1 MDFSSRLINWYDQNG
16 RSLPWRITRDPY
28 HIWISEIILQQTR
41 MDQGLSYYHR
51 FLAKFP
57 DVFQLAAA
65 TEEQVLRLWQG
76 LGYYS
81 RARNLH
87 QAARDVVEQYGGTLP
102 GHSKEL
108 VRLKGIGPYTSAA
121 IASMAFGETIP
132 AIDGNVYRVL
142 SRIFAVDYS
151 IDTNH
156 GKKVFNDLAMNLI
169 PEDRP
174 GAFNQA
180 MMDFG
185 SMICRPAVPLC
196 HSCIFHYE
204 CLARQRGSVKEYPLR
219 NRKIPG
225 RDRNFNYFLFRAS
238 DHEGLPVFFVQ
249 QRTGNDIWKNM
260 YEFPLLESDHPLV
273 LSELLNH
280 PWWKTLGL
288 DPDGLVFSGSVPHL
302 KHQLTHQTIHAR
314 FYQVEIESSSRNTLE
329 KHFQL
334 TRPVLFEELPKPR
347 LVERFYRLVNFC

>member
-1 MDFSSRLINWYDQNG
+1 MDFSSRLIHWYDQNG
-16 RSLPWRITRDPY
+16 RSLPWRETRDPY
-28 HIWISEIILQQTR
+28 HIWVSEIILQQTR
-41 MDQGLSYYHR
+41 IDQGLPYYHR

-57 DVFQLAAA
+57 DVFKLAAA

-87 QAARDVVEQYGGTLP
+87 HAAREVVKQYGGRLP
-102 GHSKEL
+102 GHSTEL

-151 IDTNH
+151 IDTH
-156 GKKVFNDLAMNLI
+156 QGRKVFHDLAMNLI
-169 PEDRP
+169 PGDRP

-180 MMDFG
+180 LMDFG
-185 SMICRPAVPLC
+185 SMICKPVIPLC
-196 HSCIFHYE
+196 HSCIFYHE
-204 CLARQRGSVKEYPLR
+204 CLARQRGSVKKYPLR
-219 NRKIPG
+219 SRKTPG
-225 RDRNFNYFLFRAS
+225 RERYFHYFLFRANN
-238 DHEGLPVFFVQ
+238 HEGLPVFFVQ

-260 YEFPLLESDHPLV
+260 YEFPLLESDQPLS
-273 LSELLNH
+273 LSEVLNH
-280 PWWKTLGL
+280 PWWETLGME
-288 DPDGLVFSGSVPHL
+288 PDGFVFAGSVVPL

-314 FYQVEIESSSRNTLE
+314 FFQVKIIGSSLHTLE

-334 TRPVLFEELPKPR
+334 TQPALFGELPKPR
-347 LVERFYRLVNFC
+347 LVERFYRVVNFC